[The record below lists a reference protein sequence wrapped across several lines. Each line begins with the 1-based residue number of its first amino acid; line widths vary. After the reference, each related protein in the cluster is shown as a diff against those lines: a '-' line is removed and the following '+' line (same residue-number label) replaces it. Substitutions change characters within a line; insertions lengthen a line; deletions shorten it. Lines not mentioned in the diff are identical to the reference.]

1 MSDFYIAIILVLVAV
16 VLVVWFLRY
25 KAGSSKKRMM
35 QMLQCAGFQRA
46 QTGWPDLKSN
56 PGKKAC

>member
-25 KAGSSKKRMM
+25 KAGSSEKRMM
-35 QMLQCAGFQRA
+35 QMLQCAGF
-46 QTGWPDLKSN
+46 
-56 PGKKAC
+56 